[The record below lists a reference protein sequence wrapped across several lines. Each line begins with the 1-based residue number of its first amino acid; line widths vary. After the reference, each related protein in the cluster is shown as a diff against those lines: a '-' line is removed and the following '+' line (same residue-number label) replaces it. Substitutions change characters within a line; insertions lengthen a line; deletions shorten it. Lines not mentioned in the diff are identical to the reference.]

1 MDPEPKSLIADLL
14 DQMQAGNPVA
24 EEQLI
29 VCLYDDMRR
38 MAAAMIRAEKPGH
51 TLQATALV
59 HEAYVRLFSGKPPSA
74 NNRQHFL
81 ALTGQVMRRL
91 LVDHARKKQSQK
103 RGSGQADPDADLQ
116 IIAADVRPEQ
126 VLEVD
131 LALRK
136 LELYSAR
143 TARII
148 EWKYFVGLDLDE
160 IAGLLGVTARTI
172 QRELRMGR
180 SFLASVLG
188 AEINTV
194 KEES

>member
-1 MDPEPKSLIADLL
+1 VDSEPKSLIADLL
-14 DQMQAGNPVA
+14 DQIQAGNPVA
-24 EEQLI
+24 EEQLL

-38 MAAAMIRAEKPGH
+38 MAAAMIRSEKPGH

-59 HEAYVRLFSGKPPSA
+59 HEAYVRLFAGKPPSA

-91 LVDHARKKQSQK
+91 LVDHARKKQAQK
-103 RGSGQADPDADLQ
+103 RWNGQSDPDVDLQ
-116 IIAADVRPEQ
+116 IIPADVRPEQ

-131 LALRK
+131 LALQK
-136 LELYSAR
+136 LEAYSAR

-148 EWKYFVGLDLDE
+148 EWKYFVGLDLNE
-160 IAGLLGVTARTI
+160 IAELLGVTTRTI

-180 SFLASVLG
+180 SFLASTLG
-188 AEINTV
+188 
-194 KEES
+194 KELMENKEQ